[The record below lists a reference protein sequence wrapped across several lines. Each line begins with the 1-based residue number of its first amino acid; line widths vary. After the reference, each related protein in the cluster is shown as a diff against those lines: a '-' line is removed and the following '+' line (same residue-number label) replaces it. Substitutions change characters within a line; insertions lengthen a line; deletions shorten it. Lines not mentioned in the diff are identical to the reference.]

1 MIPVQTRDQVKEARN
16 MPQTLYQLYRV
27 IGTMQV
33 SGNQAGVGQSI
44 NFSFDLYY
52 GNAQQNNGIP
62 EIVGKPV
69 VTSFGPLGKFEI
81 QGTGVEI
88 DNLVRFR
95 SPIAEIDLL
104 FTELTTIPPSTA
116 PPPQVVNRASGSELY
131 SCNTGSNEP
140 CASFPPPGVFTTGTS
155 CGQVYEHQTPDLPI
169 PYVGPSFG

>member
-1 MIPVQTRDQVKEARN
+1 

-95 SPIAEIDLL
+95 SPVAEIDLL

-116 PPPQVVNRASGSELY
+116 PPPQVVNGASGSELY
-131 SCNTGSNEP
+131 GCNTGSNEP
-140 CASFPPPGVFTTGTS
+140 C
-155 CGQVYEHQTPDLPI
+155 
-169 PYVGPSFG
+169 

>member
-1 MIPVQTRDQVKEARN
+1 

-62 EIVGKPV
+62 QIVGKPV

-95 SPIAEIDLL
+95 SPIAKIDLSL
-104 FTELTTIPPSTA
+104 RS
-116 PPPQVVNRASGSELY
+116 
-131 SCNTGSNEP
+131 
-140 CASFPPPGVFTTGTS
+140 
-155 CGQVYEHQTPDLPI
+155 
-169 PYVGPSFG
+169 

>member
-1 MIPVQTRDQVKEARN
+1 
-16 MPQTLYQLYRV
+16 MPQTLFQLYRV

-33 SGNQAGVGQSI
+33 SGNNPGVGQSI

-62 EIVGKPV
+62 EIVGKPI
-69 VTSFGPLGKFEI
+69 VTSFGPLGEFAI

-95 SPIAEIDLL
+95 SPIAEIDLTFVSL
-104 FTELTTIPPSTA
+104 RPNSTPPA
-116 PPPQVVNRASGSELY
+116 PPPEVTNGVGMLGISVFF
-131 SCNTGSNEP
+131 SCTTGSNQP
-140 CASFPPPGVFTTGTS
+140 CAWFHAPGVETVGTAYAM
-155 CGQVYEHQTPDLPI
+155 VYEHETPHLPI